1 MWSYTGPWAAAGNN
15 KLLSSAFILPASA
28 RECQAT
34 SSYPHPTVMDAKSL
48 VKLAKSLSDPTRL
61 RMLQEIARAQRLGC
75 ANLYEFVPIS
85 QPSMSQHVKALVDAG
100 LVNSCKEGRNMYLTI
115 NTEKLQELEGFLQLL
130 KMP

>member
-1 MWSYTGPWAAAGNN
+1 
-15 KLLSSAFILPASA
+15 
-28 RECQAT
+28 
-34 SSYPHPTVMDAKSL
+34 MDTKSL

-61 RMLQEIARAQRLGC
+61 RLLQEIAKGDITVC
-75 ANLYEFVPIS
+75 ADLFQHVPIS
-85 QPSMSQHVKALVDAG
+85 QPSMSQHVKTLVDAG

>member
-1 MWSYTGPWAAAGNN
+1 
-15 KLLSSAFILPASA
+15 
-28 RECQAT
+28 
-34 SSYPHPTVMDAKSL
+34 MDAKSL

-61 RMLQEIARAQRLGC
+61 RMLQEIAR
-75 ANLYEFVPIS
+75 YEFVPIS

-115 NTEKLQELEGFLQLL
+115 NTEKLQELESFLQLL